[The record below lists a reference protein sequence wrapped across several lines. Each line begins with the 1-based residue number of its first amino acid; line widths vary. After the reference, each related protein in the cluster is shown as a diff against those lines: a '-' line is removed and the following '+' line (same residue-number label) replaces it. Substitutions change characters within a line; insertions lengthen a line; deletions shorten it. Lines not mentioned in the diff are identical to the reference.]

1 MNVAVDG
8 RYAAGEK
15 GAFEHTKSEPFARV
29 FFKKANPRSS
39 HRRCLDASDDQ
50 LLSLAERAVASA
62 VVLMTLTLRIE
73 TRRRVFFFSARISRR
88 ARRPPDGKEDPERR
102 TRRTRRTRLHA
113 RRGMNNTL
121 SLSDAAETLVGFG
134 GTILLIPKY

>member
-1 MNVAVDG
+1 VAVDG

-29 FFKKANPRSS
+29 VFKKANPRSS

-73 TRRRVFFFSARISRR
+73 TRRRFFFFFFRASFSSR
-88 ARRPPDGKEDPERR
+88 APPAGWKRRPR
-102 TRRTRRTRLHA
+102 A
-113 RRGMNNTL
+113 
-121 SLSDAAETLVGFG
+121 SDASDASDAPPRAARDE
-134 GTILLIPKY
+134 

>member
-1 MNVAVDG
+1 M
-8 RYAAGEK
+8 
-15 GAFEHTKSEPFARV
+15 
-29 FFKKANPRSS
+29 
-39 HRRCLDASDDQ
+39 
-50 LLSLAERAVASA
+50 
-62 VVLMTLTLRIE
+62 LMTLTLRIE
-73 TRRRVFFFSARISRR
+73 TRRRVFFFAARISRR